1 MSEIYIVQELKDIK
15 AEGCNALCV
24 YLGNFGSEIFEKL
37 LVKHFDGP
45 KMFVAEAEETV
56 SDLLDRCGNACC
68 GILNASYNLKL
79 CNIYV
84 CIPEYL
90 VETAEKCA
98 DMIHDFLPVTRVVD
112 VLKNLKIISFSPRLL
127 NFFKSFYRCMEGK
140 DFKTIQ

>member
-1 MSEIYIVQELKDIK
+1 MSEIHIVQELKDIK

-37 LVKHFDGP
+37 LVKHFDGR

-68 GILNASYNLKL
+68 GILNSSYNLKL

-90 VETAEKCA
+90 VETAEECA

-112 VLKNLKIISFSPRLL
+112 ALKNLKIIGFSPRPL
-127 NFFKSFYRCMEGK
+127 NSFSSFYQCMEGK
-140 DFKTIQ
+140 DSKTMQ